1 MSVQAKFGAPPANE
15 TWLQELQSFATEFQ
29 RGKVPPESQGDG
41 DTRSVKYRA
50 SFSKDEGVSEKGIKL
65 LEDIIK
71 FEELLGNY
79 WIDMEALL
87 VKATLGRES
96 PIKWLSKARRCARL
110 RMQRCARYQ
119 HHTLSRGVPVG
130 LTPDCI

>member
-1 MSVQAKFGAPPANE
+1 MSVEAESAAPPANE

-29 RGKVPPESQGDG
+29 RGKAPLESQGDG

-50 SFSKDEGVSEKGIKL
+50 SFSKDEGVSEKSIKL
-65 LEDIIK
+65 LEEIIK

-87 VKATLGRES
+87 VKASFGRED
-96 PIKWLSKARRCARL
+96 PIKWLSKARRCAI
-110 RMQRCARYQ
+110 RYELQ
-119 HHTLSRGVPVG
+119 E
-130 LTPDCI
+130 